1 MLSEFDVTVL
11 QLVEMGLCSFKDVKD
26 GSLNFRDLMKL
37 AEYAKL
43 KHSYSAWK
51 QQRDEADIKARKL
64 WQK

>member
-1 MLSEFDVTVL
+1 
-11 QLVEMGLCSFKDVKD
+11 MGLCNYKDVKD
-26 GSLNFRDLMKL
+26 GSLNFRDILKL

-43 KHSYSAWK
+43 KNSYAAWK